1 MSAYIKIIRPV
12 NLLIIILTQVLFRFF
27 IVDNYFGL
35 GGAESGFNYIE
46 FMILVLAT
54 ILIAAGGYVINDLYD
69 IKADEVN
76 KPEKIIAGVFIS
88 KKTLKFYYAALTST
102 GVLLGV
108 LLAFR
113 VSFLS
118 LGLIFPAIAIMLWLY
133 SSEYQHTALL
143 GNLMIGLMSGLVVFI
158 VWLFEFFAMRAQPL
172 VYAAAAQT
180 LETIGLIAGAY
191 AVFASLVTLIR
202 EIFKDIE
209 DMEGDKAAGYRT
221 LPLAFGKSA
230 AKITAMAFTV
240 ITIGLLA
247 SFQFLLFRT
256 GLTLVFWYLMI
267 AVQPLLLFLLYYT
280 LKAKDK
286 EDFHFVSNVS
296 KIIMLAG
303 ILSMQLFY
311 ISY

>member
-1 MSAYIKIIRPV
+1 LSAYIKIIRPG

-27 IVDNYFGL
+27 IVDTYFGL

-76 KPEKIIAGVFIS
+76 KPEKVIAGVYIS
-88 KKTLKFYYAALTST
+88 KKTLKFYYVALTST

-118 LGLIFPAIAIMLWLY
+118 LGLIFPAVAIMLWLY

-158 VWLFEFFAMRAQPL
+158 VWLFEFFALRAQPL
-172 VYAAAAQT
+172 VYAEAAQT
-180 LETIGLIAGAY
+180 LGTIGLIAGAY
-191 AVFASLVTLIR
+191 AVFAFMATLIR

-209 DMEGDKAAGYRT
+209 DIEGDKAAGYRT
-221 LPLAFGKSA
+221 LPLAFGKST
-230 AKITAMAFTV
+230 AKITAMAFTA

-247 SFQFLLFRT
+247 FFQVLLFRT
-256 GLTLVFWYLMI
+256 GLSLVFWYLMI
-267 AVQPLLLFLLYYT
+267 AVQPLLIFLLYYT